1 MKYIYSLFLVFSFI
15 ANVSSQELNC
25 NIKINTPK
33 LQTADPKIFQ
43 TLEKDLKEFVNN
55 KKWSKDVFK
64 NAERIDC
71 SIIITITEEVSQ
83 NEFKAQAT
91 IQSSRP
97 VFNSA
102 YSTTMFNY
110 VDKNW
115 SFKYSEYDPMDFN
128 EDLNQNEL
136 TSLIA
141 YYSYIILGLDYD
153 SYGRDGGNP
162 FYTRAQSLVSDM
174 QNSSNS
180 GWRATDNNRNRYW
193 IMENLTNSKYSKI
206 HEIIYDYH
214 RNGLDKMYE
223 NGDKGRNVITSSLEK
238 LKKIFDE
245 NPGVMFVSLFLN
257 AKSDELINLYAGSNG
272 TEKQIVSNMLVQM
285 DASNANNYK
294 KIVKGN

>member
-1 MKYIYSLFLVFSFI
+1 MKYIFSLLLIFFI
-15 ANVSSQELNC
+15 IENASSQELNC

-43 TLEKDLKEFVNN
+43 TLEKDLKEFINN

-64 NAERIDC
+64 NSERIDC

-115 SFKYSEYDPMDFN
+115 SFKYSEYDPIDFN

-141 YYSYIILGLDYD
+141 FYSYMILGLDYD
-153 SYGRDGGNP
+153 SYSRDGGNP

-174 QNSSNS
+174 QSSSNS

-193 IMENLTNSKYSKI
+193 IMENLSNSKFSKF

-223 NGDKGRNVITSSLEK
+223 NSDKARGVITTSLEK

-245 NPGVMFVSLFLN
+245 NSGVMFVSLFLN
-257 AKSDELINLYAGSNG
+257 AKSDELINLYTGSNG
-272 TEKQIVSNMLVQM
+272 PEKQNVSSILVQM